1 MTAPSFGR
9 KGGIGIAAAP
19 RPSPAVAPAR
29 TLRPASLQVDAQD
42 ELEARR
48 LAFLAEERARRDRPQ
63 SDPDLLR
70 PRETHRP
77 GVVGPRSMVLT
88 YMLWFVLG
96 SVGAHRFYL
105 GRNTS
110 GTILAILT
118 LISWGLIAG
127 EQSLA
132 YGGAIAA
139 GLWVFV
145 DGFLIKSMHR
155 QATGKA

>member
-19 RPSPAVAPAR
+19 RPATVAAPAPMVR
-29 TLRPASLQVDAQD
+29 AHDPQLTQQD
-42 ELEARR
+42 EMESRR
-48 LAFLAEERARRDRPQ
+48 LAFLAQERIRRDQPQ
-63 SDPDLLR
+63 PDPDLLR
-70 PRETHRP
+70 RRAEPRP